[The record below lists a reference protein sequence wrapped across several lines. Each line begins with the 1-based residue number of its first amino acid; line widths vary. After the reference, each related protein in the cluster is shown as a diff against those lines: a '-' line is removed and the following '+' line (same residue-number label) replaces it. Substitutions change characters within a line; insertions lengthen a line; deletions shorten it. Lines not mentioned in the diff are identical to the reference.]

1 MKETTLIPERICIC
15 RRCHG
20 TGTVTVYELKDVRR
34 LYPQTKVC
42 PLCKGSGR
50 VVISGEVHK
59 NVEPYEPTDEPV

>member
-1 MKETTLIPERICIC
+1 MKETTLIPKRICIC

-20 TGTVTVYELKDVRR
+20 TVTVCELKDVRR

-59 NVEPYEPTDEPV
+59 NVEPYEPTDELV